1 MNREI
6 IEKVTKSCNEIF
18 AAQKNYELPDEFNY
32 GHLPLCVIDSV
43 FSIGVNYKGVK
54 NVVNR
59 FCDHY
64 KIDKSLNTEELTTA
78 HFLELMEQQTVQ
90 ELAENIYKNRQRTS
104 TVSGILKSEA
114 VVLFLKV
121 LQKYKVERLSDIDK
135 IIINDQFEAEIKKI
149 AGQKSGISL
158 KYFFMLAGSDDLIK
172 PDRMILRFL
181 ENILEEK
188 VSLKNCQV
196 ILSGVT
202 EQLKNNGFNI
212 TAKKLDNL
220 IWNYQR
226 DIKTE
231 SLII

>member
-1 MNREI
+1 M
-6 IEKVTKSCNEIF
+6 
-18 AAQKNYELPDEFNY
+18 
-32 GHLPLCVIDSV
+32 
-43 FSIGVNYKGVK
+43 
-54 NVVNR
+54 
-59 FCDHY
+59 
-64 KIDKSLNTEELTTA
+64 
-78 HFLELMEQQTVQ
+78 
-90 ELAENIYKNRQRTS
+90 
-104 TVSGILKSEA
+104 
-114 VVLFLKV
+114 
-121 LQKYKVERLSDIDK
+121 QKYKVERFSDIDK